1 MEAYVKRMCN
11 EHKELVKRINKLV
24 KYINTNKDIIP
35 QEIALKYYQVKS
47 MASYEEALRGR
58 LNIAGVTIAN
68 GNYYESA
75 VELDMPDETKEIT
88 DSEVNE

>member
-1 MEAYVKRMCN
+1 MEAYVKGMCN
-11 EHKELVKRINKLV
+11 EHKELVVKIEKFVKCINE
-24 KYINTNKDIIP
+24 NKDTVP

-47 MASYEEALRGR
+47 MMGYEEALRGR
-58 LNIAGVTIAN
+58 LNLAGVTVAN

-75 VELDMPDETKEIT
+75 VELDTQDEVKEIN